1 MGILKIKVSEV
12 SQVETK
18 RKGNCF
24 YDFTCKGYK
33 CMVQRKE
40 KLNVKKYLNIKSI
53 LTFVLNSEQT
63 FKIKIY

>member
-1 MGILKIKVSEV
+1 
-12 SQVETK
+12 
-18 RKGNCF
+18 
-24 YDFTCKGYK
+24 
-33 CMVQRKE
+33 MVQRKE